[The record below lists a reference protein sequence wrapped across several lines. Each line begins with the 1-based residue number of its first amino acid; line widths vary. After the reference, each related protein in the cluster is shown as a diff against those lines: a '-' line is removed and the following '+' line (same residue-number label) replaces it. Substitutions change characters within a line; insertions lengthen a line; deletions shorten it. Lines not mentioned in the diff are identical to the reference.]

1 MKLNNVYQKLATTSA
16 QIWNS
21 RALFIASFALT
32 TLSAIATAYV
42 NAMAHETVI
51 GRKAAIGL
59 AVLIF
64 CIAEGTL
71 LISNHG
77 LLNVYT
83 NNRQRMWAALAYWL
97 IKAAMW
103 LNIAILCCYL
113 GQIPL
118 PYWLAFWNKWSIALH
133 AAIGLILI
141 DLIRNNDSIKQFK
154 MAELRSATAEQDA
167 MTARLLKS
175 YSSGIIWASA
185 LRGVLDGLLGAWKI
199 LRISSGFPK
208 NIAER
213 IQNVI
218 DGRQQNVR
226 QNVPQNVT
234 GGRQQNVRLVGPVT
248 TQAPLRTSAPPA
260 SPSAPTSPNVPN
272 LRSGTGTNLAGLPD
286 LPNVRWELNR
296 RGGYE
301 AWYVPP
307 EATRRDQNIYLG
319 YLGKRQITR
328 WTQQNILDAET
339 ERWVEQKKV
348 EAGV

>member
-1 MKLNNVYQKLATTSA
+1 MRKLNDAYQKLATTSA

-42 NAMAHETVI
+42 NAMVHEEVI
-51 GRKAAIGL
+51 GRKPAIGL

-83 NNRQRMWAALAYWL
+83 NNRQRMWATVAYWA
-97 IKAAMW
+97 IKGAMW

-118 PYWLAFWNKWSIALH
+118 PYWLAFWNQWSVALH

-141 DLIRNNDSIKQFK
+141 DLIRNNDSVKQFK
-154 MAELRSATAEQDA
+154 MAELRAATAEQDA
-167 MTARLLKS
+167 LTARLLKS

-185 LRGVLDGLLGAWKI
+185 LRGVLDGLWGAWKI

-208 NIAER
+208 QIAER

-218 DGRQQNVR
+218 DGRH
-226 QNVPQNVT
+226 
-234 GGRQQNVRLVGPVT
+234 QNVRLVGPAT
-248 TQAPLRTSAPPA
+248 PQAPLRTSAPVALP
-260 SPSAPTSPNVPN
+260 SPSPSPKAATSG
-272 LRSGTGTNLAGLPD
+272 SGTGSNLANLPD
-286 LPNVRWELNR
+286 IPNVRWELNQ

-301 AWYVPP
+301 AWFVPTG
-307 EATRRDQNIYLG
+307 ATRRDQFTYLG
-319 YLGKRQITR
+319 YLGKRAIER
-328 WTQQNILDAET
+328 WRQQNVLEAET
-339 ERWVEQKKV
+339 ERWVLQKRAEK
-348 EAGV
+348 GV

>member
-1 MKLNNVYQKLATTSA
+1 MRQLNNAYQKLATTSA

-21 RALFIASFALT
+21 RALFIASVALT
-32 TLSAIATAYV
+32 TLSAIATAWV
-42 NAMAHETVI
+42 NAMEHKSVI
-51 GRKAAIGL
+51 GRNAAIGL

-71 LISNHG
+71 LITNHG
-77 LLNVYT
+77 LLTVYT
-83 NNRQRMWAALAYWL
+83 NNRQRFWATVAYWL

-113 GQIPL
+113 GKVPL
-118 PYWLAFWNKWSIALH
+118 PFWLAFWNKWSIALH

-141 DLIRNNDSIKQFK
+141 DLIRNSDSVKQFR
-154 MAELRSATAEQDA
+154 MAELRAATAEQDA
-167 MTARLLKS
+167 MAARLLKS
-175 YSSGIIWASA
+175 YSSGIIWASE
-185 LRGVLDGLLGAWKI
+185 LRGVLDGLCGAWKI

-218 DGRQQNVR
+218 DGRGQNVR
-226 QNVPQNVT
+226 QNVL
-234 GGRQQNVRLVGPVT
+234 GGGQQNVRLVGPVT
-248 TQAPLRTSAPPA
+248 PQAPLRTSVPPAPP
-260 SPSAPTSPNVPN
+260 PAPASPNVPN

-307 EATRRDQNIYLG
+307 AATRRDQNIYLG
-319 YLGKRQITR
+319 YLGKRQIKR
-328 WTQQNILDAET
+328 WTQQNILEAET

>member
-1 MKLNNVYQKLATTSA
+1 MRLNNAYQKLATTSA

-21 RALFIASFALT
+21 RALFTASFALT

-42 NAMAHETVI
+42 NAMEHESVI
-51 GRKAAIGL
+51 GREWAIGL

-83 NNRQRMWAALAYWL
+83 NNRQRFWATLAYWL

-103 LNIAILCCYL
+103 LNIAILCCKL
-113 GQIPL
+113 GRVPL
-118 PYWLAFWNKWSIALH
+118 PFWLAFWNKWSIALH

-141 DLIRNNDSIKQFK
+141 DLIRNNDSVKQNQ

-167 MTARLLKS
+167 LTARLLKS

-185 LRGVLDGLLGAWKI
+185 LRGVFDGLGAAWKI
-199 LRISSGFPK
+199 MWLSGEFPK
-208 NIAER
+208 KIAER

-226 QNVPQNVT
+226 
-234 GGRQQNVRLVGPVT
+234 LVGPGT
-248 TQAPLRTSAPPA
+248 TQAPLRTSTPA
-260 SPSAPTSPNVPN
+260 ALPSVPATPNVSKV
-272 LRSGTGTNLAGLPD
+272 RSGTGSNLANLPAI
-286 LPNVRWELNR
+286 LNVRWEPNQ

-301 AWYVPP
+301 AWYVPTG
-307 EATRRDQNIYLG
+307 ATRRDQFTYLG
-319 YLGKRQITR
+319 YMGKRAIQR
-328 WTQQNILDAET
+328 WTQQNVLDIET
-339 ERWVEQKKV
+339 ERWVLQKRAEK
-348 EAGV
+348 GV

>member
-1 MKLNNVYQKLATTSA
+1 MRLNNAYQKLATTSA

-21 RALFIASFALT
+21 RALFIASIALT

-42 NAMAHETVI
+42 NAMEHEDVI
-51 GRKAAIGL
+51 GRKLAIGL

-64 CIAEGTL
+64 CIVEGTL

-83 NNRQRMWAALAYWL
+83 NNRQRLWATVAYWL
-97 IKAAMW
+97 IKVAMW

-118 PYWLAFWNKWSIALH
+118 PYWLAFWNKWSVALH

-141 DLIRNNDSIKQFK
+141 DLIRNNDSVKQYK
-154 MAELRSATAEQDA
+154 MAELRAATAEQDA
-167 MTARLLKS
+167 LTARLLKS

-185 LRGVLDGLLGAWKI
+185 LRGVFDGLVGAWKI

-208 NIAER
+208 QIAER

-218 DGRQQNVR
+218 DGRH
-226 QNVPQNVT
+226 P
-234 GGRQQNVRLVGPVT
+234 NVRLVGPGT
-248 TQAPLRTSAPPA
+248 PQAPLRTSAPVA
-260 SPSAPTSPNVPN
+260 LPSAPATPNAAN
-272 LRSGTGTNLAGLPD
+272 RRSGTGSKLGILPD
-286 LPNVRWELNR
+286 IPNVRWEPNQ

-301 AWYVPP
+301 AWYVPTG
-307 EATRRDQNIYLG
+307 ATRRDQFTYLG
-319 YLGKRQITR
+319 YLGKRAIER
-328 WTQQNILDAET
+328 WRQQNVLDTET
-339 ERWVEQKKV
+339 ERWVSEKRTEK
-348 EAGV
+348 GV

>member
-1 MKLNNVYQKLATTSA
+1 MRKLNDAYQRLATTSA

-32 TLSAIATAYV
+32 TLSAIATAWV
-42 NAMAHETVI
+42 NAMEHKDVI
-51 GRKAAIGL
+51 GREAAMGL

-83 NNRQRMWAALAYWL
+83 NNRQRFWATVAYWG
-97 IKAAMW
+97 IKCAMW

-141 DLIRNNDSIKQFK
+141 DLIRNNDSVKQHK
-154 MAELRSATAEQDA
+154 MAELRAATAEQDA
-167 MTARLLKS
+167 LTARLLKS
-175 YSSGIIWASA
+175 YSAGIIWASA
-185 LRGVLDGLLGAWKI
+185 LRGVLDGVASAWKI
-199 LRISSGFPK
+199 LWLKGEFPK
-208 NIAER
+208 TISER

-218 DGRQQNVR
+218 DGRKQNIR
-226 QNVPQNVT
+226 Y
-234 GGRQQNVRLVGPVT
+234 VGSGT
-248 TQAPLRTSAPPA
+248 TVAPLRTSAPVSLPPEPA
-260 SPSAPTSPNVPN
+260 APKNAKP
-272 LRSGTGTNLAGLPD
+272 RSGTGSNLGILPPV
-286 LPNVRWELNR
+286 PNVRWEPNI

-301 AWYVPP
+301 AWFVPP
-307 EATRRDQNIYLG
+307 GATRRNQSVYLG
-319 YLGKRQITR
+319 YLGKRAIQR
-328 WTQQNILDAET
+328 WTQQNVLDAET
-339 ERWVEQKKV
+339 ERWVSEKRTEK
-348 EAGV
+348 GV